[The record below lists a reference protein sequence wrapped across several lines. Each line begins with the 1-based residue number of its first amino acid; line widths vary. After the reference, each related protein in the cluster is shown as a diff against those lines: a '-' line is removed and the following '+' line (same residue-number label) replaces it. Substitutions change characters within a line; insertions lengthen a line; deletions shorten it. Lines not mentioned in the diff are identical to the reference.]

1 MIYDKIDNLETYIG
15 LFEGI
20 RLGLEWLRDV
30 NPAMEIGVYELSPK
44 VRAIV
49 SEYTTKEV
57 NEYGYEA
64 HKKYIDIQYLLKGTE
79 KVCCLPI
86 EQLIEAKPYSDEKD
100 AAFYTTN
107 NNPTE
112 LTLGNGYFAIF
123 YPQDGHMPQL
133 CVNEP
138 IEVKKVVVKVEVGE
152 CWVCKSGSKEPSL

>member
-15 LFEGI
+15 LSEGI

-49 SEYTTKEV
+49 SEYTTKEE

-64 HKKYIDIQYLLKGTE
+64 HRENIDIQYLIAGEETIH
-79 KVCCLPI
+79 CLPL
-86 EQLIEAKPYSDEKD
+86 EYLKETNPYDKEKD
-100 AAFYTTN
+100 AAFYEEGN
-107 NNPTE
+107 SKPQA
-112 LTLGNGYFAIF
+112 LLLGNGYFAILF
-123 YPQDGHMPQL
+123 PQDGHMPQL

-138 IEVKKVVVKVEVGE
+138 AKVRKVVVKVKIGV
-152 CWVCKSGSKEPSL
+152 

>member
-1 MIYDKIDNLETYIG
+1 MIYDKIDNIETYIG
-15 LFEGI
+15 LSEGI

-64 HKKYIDIQYLLKGTE
+64 HKKYIDIQYLLKGSE

-86 EQLIEAKPYSDEKD
+86 EQLKEAKPYSDEKD

-133 CVNEP
+133 CVDEP
-138 IEVKKVVVKVEVGE
+138 LEVKKVVLKVEVGE